1 MTAASLAYRPN
12 IRAPHVTRAGAESG
26 LLTSAL
32 AVYALL
38 ILSISPFAL
47 AALGFDYGDAGGNV
61 LTKFH
66 PATFFI
72 CLLALAAA
80 CGTGDPLSAAVR
92 AFRETP
98 AALFMIGAVLIASAQ
113 AIMVTKIPFTPLIE
127 TFLPAPLVLLLLR
140 ALPER
145 RGRTLALLLHALLI
159 GNAVLG
165 IGEFLTGWRLT
176 PFVIDGEDLN
186 YEWRATALLG
196 HPLANAMLTGTYIVI
211 LAVGGGRDLRPPVR
225 AAAFAICLASMA
237 AFGGRGATVLVLL
250 MLALIAGRRLL
261 AVLNGGHLDTRAM
274 MAAIVAVPVAGI
286 GLLLL
291 AHSNFFER
299 ILDRFADDT
308 GSAQTRW
315 DMLELVGRIPFSD
328 FLFAPDHRQVMTWQ
342 GILGLERGIESFWLS
357 MALSY
362 GLIVAGLVFAALFAH
377 GWTIVRRCRPGAVWP
392 LLYFLAVATTSLS
405 LGGKSS
411 VLTIATFLVLVLLRP
426 FAPVRPLPA
435 AVYLARRR

>member
-1 MTAASLAYRPN
+1 VTAASLAYRPS
-12 IRAPHVTRAGAESG
+12 IRAPQLTWAGAESR
-26 LLTSAL
+26 LLTAAL
-32 AVYALL
+32 AFYAVL
-38 ILSISPFAL
+38 ILSLSPFAL
-47 AALGFDYGDAGGNV
+47 AALGFDYGDAGGSV

-72 CLLALAAA
+72 CLLGIAAA
-80 CGTGDPLSAAVR
+80 CGTGDPLNTVVH
-92 AFRETP
+92 AFHETP
-98 AALFMIGAVLIASAQ
+98 AALLMICAVLIACAQ
-113 AIMVTKIPFTPLIE
+113 AVLVTKIPFTPLIE
-127 TFLPAPLVLLLLR
+127 TFLPAALVLLLLR
-140 ALPER
+140 VIPER

-176 PFVIDGEDLN
+176 PFVIDGEDLS

-211 LAVGGGRDLRPPVR
+211 LAVGGGRDLPQLVR

-250 MLALIAGRRLL
+250 MLVLIVGRRLL

-274 MAAIVAVPVAGI
+274 MAAIVAVPIAGG

-299 ILDRFADDT
+299 ILDRFVDDT

-315 DMLELVGRIPFSD
+315 DMLELVTRIPFSD
-328 FLFAPDHRQVMTWQ
+328 LLFAPDQRQVLTWQ

-362 GLIVAGLVFAALFAH
+362 GLIVAGIVFVALFAH
-377 GWTIVRRCRPGAVWP
+377 GWTIVRRCRPGAVLP
-392 LLYFLAVATTSLS
+392 LLYFLGVATTSLS

-411 VLTIATFLVLVLLRP
+411 VLTIATFLVLVLLRQS
-426 FAPVRPLPA
+426 APSRAVPA
-435 AVYLARRR
+435 QAYLARRR

>member
-12 IRAPHVTRAGAESG
+12 VRAPHVARASAESR
-26 LLTSAL
+26 LLTAAL
-32 AVYALL
+32 AVYAVL

-72 CLLALAAA
+72 CFLALAAA

-92 AFRETP
+92 AFHETP
-98 AALFMIGAVLIASAQ
+98 AALFMIGAVLIACAQ
-113 AIMVTKIPFTPLIE
+113 AIVVTKIPFTPLLE

-140 ALPER
+140 VIPER

-211 LAVGGGRDLRPPVR
+211 LAVGGGRDLRPLVR

-237 AFGGRGATVLVLL
+237 AFGGRGATVLALL

-328 FLFAPDHRQVMTWQ
+328 FVFAPDHRQVLTWQ

-426 FAPVRPLPA
+426 FAPARALPA
-435 AVYLARRR
+435 AAYLARRR